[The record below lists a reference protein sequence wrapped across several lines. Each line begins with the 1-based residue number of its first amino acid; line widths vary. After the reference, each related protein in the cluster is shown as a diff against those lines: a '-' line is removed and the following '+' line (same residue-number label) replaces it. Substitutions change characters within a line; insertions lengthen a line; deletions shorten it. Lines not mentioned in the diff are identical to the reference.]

1 MRTLYLPTHL
11 YLYSQ
16 NNFMEASPT
25 LLCIPDISGFTEYM
39 RNADIEIS
47 SQVIPALL
55 NEIIYSNE
63 INLKVS
69 EIEGDAV
76 LFFRRGELPSFE
88 ALVDQCKLFYTQFYE
103 RMDLLL
109 KKYKNE
115 STQLDFPEILGL
127 KIVLHYGNEIGMV
140 PIGNHIKLMGEDV
153 ITAHRLLKNNVPIDE
168 YLLISEELL
177 SQYKNKAIKEEFD
190 WCKLESGE
198 MEVEHLGTLKYHY
211 INLKPLNGDK

>member
-1 MRTLYLPTHL
+1 
-11 YLYSQ
+11 
-16 NNFMEASPT
+16 MEASPT

-69 EIEGDAV
+69 EIEGDAI
-76 LFFRRGELPSFE
+76 LFFRRGDLPSFE
-88 ALVDQCKLFYTQFYE
+88 DLVDQCKLFYTQFYE
-103 RMDLLL
+103 RMEVLL
-109 KKYKNE
+109 KKFKGDKDEIN
-115 STQLDFPEILGL
+115 FPEILGL

-168 YLLISEELL
+168 YLLISDDLL
-177 SQYKNKAIKEEFD
+177 SHFKKNNIKEEFD
-190 WCKLESGE
+190 WCQLKPGE
-198 MEVEHLGTLKYHY
+198 LEVEHLGTLKYHY
-211 INLKPLNGDK
+211 INLKPLNGH